1 MFPPWL
7 NTVMKEIT
15 DISFFIKQQIR
26 DMSSIHL
33 DINSSIIAVF
43 MATF

>member
-1 MFPPWL
+1 MLPPWL
-7 NTVMKEIT
+7 NTVMKDIT
-15 DISFFIKQQIR
+15 DIFFFIKQQIR

-33 DINSSIIAVF
+33 DRNSSIIAVF